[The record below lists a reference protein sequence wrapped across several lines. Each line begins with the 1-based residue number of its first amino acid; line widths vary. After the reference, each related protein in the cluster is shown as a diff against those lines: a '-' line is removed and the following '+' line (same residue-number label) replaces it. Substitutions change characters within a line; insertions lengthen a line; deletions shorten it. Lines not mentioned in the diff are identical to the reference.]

1 MRIKN
6 PSTMATQHPQRDN
19 SKEPNSRQEDQLE
32 NRGNSS
38 ARPSSLA
45 NSDEESISTA
55 GDTALGKGSKTSVR
69 KDEKESNDNYD
80 QGRS

>member
-1 MRIKN
+1 
-6 PSTMATQHPQRDN
+6 MATQNPQRDN
-19 SKEPNSRQEDQLE
+19 AQQPNQREEARQE

-45 NSDEESISTA
+45 NSDDESISTA
-55 GDTALGKGSKTSVR
+55 GDTANGKGSRTGVR

-80 QGRS
+80 KGRS